1 MNPSILH
8 YARGGNS
15 GKALL
20 FLAFAVVAFLVA
32 GLMYDDAHAPPPPPV
47 PLAGGLWPASAPRR
61 DPLAPFHMIV
71 LIGAGCGCLFYAA
84 RHGGRAAT
92 ARVAARIEN
101 GRLYSDLLHDA
112 GIGSVDAHDITQL
125 LVDRADRL
133 PGDLSVSVGLG
144 ARFRHGLYFAYRTDQ
159 GQGVLRLID
168 NDVDGGTEQLRRFS
182 AYLEA
187 WRKPAADRI
196 RQA

>member
-1 MNPSILH
+1 M
-8 YARGGNS
+8 
-15 GKALL
+15 L
-20 FLAFAVVAFLVA
+20 FLAFAVAAFLVA
-32 GLMYDDAHAPPPPPV
+32 GLMYDDAHAPPPPTV
-47 PLAGGLWPASAPRR
+47 PLAGGLWPAPAPRR
-61 DPLAPFHMIV
+61 DPLVPLHMIV
-71 LIGAGCGCLFYAA
+71 LIGGGCGCLFYAA

-144 ARFRHGLYFAYRTDQ
+144 ARFRHGLYLAYRTDP
-159 GQGVLRLID
+159 GPGVLRLMD
-168 NDVDGGTEQLRRFS
+168 NDVDGGTEQLRRFA

-187 WRKPAADRI
+187 WRKPAADRM